1 MRYVYIERNYEGIIT
16 VGEYIEA
23 TNPKTYKKLKTIRV
37 KKTIMDITN
46 EVLTAGDVTGRDRYY
61 ETIMK
66 ERPKPGRGG
75 LLKNE
80 KESVLY
86 E

>member
-1 MRYVYIERNYEGIIT
+1 MKYVYIQINCEAFIT
-16 VGEYIEA
+16 VGEYVEV
-23 TNPKTYKKLKTIRV
+23 TDPKTYRKLKTIRV
-37 KKTIMDITN
+37 KKTTMDITN

-80 KESVLY
+80 KESALY